1 MKQLTEGCTDAAQE
15 DTGHYGQRHEEAAL
29 HSPAGFKSWP
39 CLISISRFVTSAGPL
54 ATKTKQNTVATMA
67 LIPLIFISNNS
78 NFHSRTET
86 YSTPNIFTSA
96 PTKKC
101 RWLTNARDGDWLL
114 AGSCTFHSGQDLSS
128 AHRLRHFCAMR
139 PARSAIILFF
149 FFFFR
154 SAYRCIHST
163 PWHLIRPP
171 PLFELRVLTFK
182 SAPLFISWRSS
193 TRKNSTITYRSPK
206 IEILATFLFFFFFK
220 CKSQVGDGNLETWLY
235 LGPKSDWNW
244 TFRWIDAEFNW
255 KC

>member
-67 LIPLIFISNNS
+67 LIPLIFY
-78 NFHSRTET
+78 FKQFKFLFKKRDVEHSKHFYLRTDKEMQVT
-86 YSTPNIFTSA
+86 HERA
-96 PTKKC
+96 G
-101 RWLTNARDGDWLL
+101 RRLT
-114 AGSCTFHSGQDLSS
+114 AGRIVYFSFRSGLSS

-206 IEILATFLFFFFFK
+206 IEILATFLFFFFK
-220 CKSQVGDGNLETWLY
+220 
-235 LGPKSDWNW
+235 
-244 TFRWIDAEFNW
+244 
-255 KC
+255 